1 MFKDI
6 HQAMD
11 FIKENGIEIV
21 DFKMTD
27 LHGRWKHLSIPAERL
42 NEDTMVSGIG
52 FDGSNYG
59 YAVVENSDMVFI
71 PDLST
76 AVVDPFVEVPTL
88 TMIGDVMIIDRP
100 NNRPFD
106 QYPRNVAK
114 RATAYMKELGVADE
128 MIIGPEYEFHVFDG
142 MSYSMKP
149 NNMGYRLYSRES
161 VWSSNEDECNNGYHM
176 LPYAGYHADKPLDIT
191 FDLRNHMC
199 LELQKW
205 GVDVKYHH
213 HEVGGSGQLEI
224 EVELGE
230 MTKMADNT
238 MIAKYVIK
246 NTAAMEGMTATFMP
260 KPVYGEAGNG
270 MHVHMLLKKDGK
282 PVFYDEN
289 NYAQLSQTAMYFI
302 GGLLK
307 HVRSLCG
314 FTNPSTNSYK
324 RLVPGFEAPVT
335 IGYAMANRSAV
346 IRIPAYVKS
355 PDKKRF
361 ELRNPDATCNP
372 YYAFAAILMAGLD
385 GIKNRI
391 DPKDYN
397 WGPFDFNLFDLPQEE
412 KAKLGALPKT
422 LDEALDALEED
433 HDYLTAGGVFPEK
446 LIENWIKTI
455 RKDAAEINR
464 IPSPAEFE
472 RYYDL

>member
-6 HQAMD
+6 HEAMK
-11 FIKENGIEIV
+11 FIKEKGIEMV

-27 LHGRWKHLSIPAERL
+27 LHGRWKHLCIPAERL
-42 NEDTMVSGIG
+42 NEDTMANGIG

-59 YAVVENSDMVFI
+59 YAMVENSDMVFI

-88 TMIGDVMIIDRP
+88 TMIGDVMVIDHP
-100 NNRPFD
+100 KNRPFD

-114 RATAYMKELGVADE
+114 RAVSYMKELGIADE
-128 MIIGPEYEFHVFDG
+128 MVIGPEYEFHVFDG

-149 NNMGYRLYSRES
+149 DNMGYRLYSRES
-161 VWSSNEDECNNGYHM
+161 VWSSNESECNNGYHT
-176 LPYAGYHADKPLDIT
+176 LPHAGYHADKPLDIT
-191 FDLRNHMC
+191 FDLRNRMC
-199 LELQKW
+199 MELKKW

-230 MTKMADNT
+230 MTKMADST

-246 NTAAMEGMTATFMP
+246 NTAVMEGMTATLMP
-260 KPVYGEAGNG
+260 KPIYGEAGNG

-314 FTNPSTNSYK
+314 FTNPSSNSYK
-324 RLVPGFEAPVT
+324 RLVPGYEAPVT

-361 ELRNPDATCNP
+361 ELRNPDAMCNP
-372 YYAFAAILMAGLD
+372 YYAYAAILMAGLD
-385 GIKNRI
+385 GIKNKI

-412 KAKLGALPKT
+412 KAKLGALPAT
-422 LDEALDALEED
+422 LDEALDALQED
-433 HDYLTAGGVFPEK
+433 HDYLTDGGVFPEK
-446 LIENWIKTI
+446 LVETWIKTI
-455 RKDAAEINR
+455 RKEAAEISR
-464 IPSPAEFE
+464 IPHPAEYE